1 MNVELIN
8 VEMDSTKPHGT
19 AWTAVARVTIGS
31 ETRELPANFL
41 WMRDGKIAW
50 NVFSGIATRYPTGS
64 KVHNRGLM
72 LYVTANGTTAETDAC
87 PSSYR
92 ARRMPRVVGFYHAP
106 ANAASDKY
114 RR

>member
-31 ETRELPANFL
+31 ETREFPANFL
-41 WMRDGKIAW
+41 WMQDGKIAW
-50 NVFSGIATRYPTGS
+50 NVPSGIATRYPTGC
-64 KVHNRGLM
+64 KVHNFGLM
-72 LYVTANGTTAETDAC
+72 VYVTANGTTAELVAW
-87 PSSYR
+87 R
-92 ARRMPRVVGFYHAP
+92 GWARRMPTVVGFYDAP
-106 ANAASDKY
+106 ANAASEKY